1 MLSGTAAV
9 ALGLALAQIAG
20 YAQTV
25 VAARALGAADFG
37 AFAALLGLLLI
48 GSVFGA
54 GFQAAGARRLVGA
67 GEVAPAGARH
77 LMRTVGVASLIVGTI
92 ALALT
97 PVVTPLLEL
106 PTWAAMPLI
115 ALALIPV
122 TLTGG
127 QYGVAQG
134 RERLYALGA
143 VYAIAGIGKGVGGL
157 TGALVTGTLTGAL
170 IGLCLGAWAAIAI
183 GALIVR
189 PLLGARG
196 ADLGPG
202 LRAEALHAAHAFA
215 ALYVLTNV
223 DVIVARALLP
233 AVDSGGYAVGAIVAK
248 IAFWLPQFIIVA
260 AFPRLSDERRGR
272 ALPVAIGATA
282 MVGTVVTVVTAAL
295 PTTVIRAVG
304 GPDYLFMS
312 GTVWIFALAGSVFAL
327 AQTLVFARIAM
338 ADRRTVVAVWVSAA
352 VVVVGS
358 LVAPRSTTGVVL
370 SAVAGGITLCVLGL
384 LLQLTMRRRAATVQ
398 A

>member
-1 MLSGTAAV
+1 M

-48 GSVFGA
+48 GSVIGA

-67 GEVAPAGARH
+67 AERAPAGARH
-77 LMRTVGVASLIVGTI
+77 LMRTVALAAIIVGAI
-92 ALALT
+92 ALTLT
-97 PVVTPLLEL
+97 PIVTPLLGL
-106 PTWAAMPLI
+106 PTVAAMPLI
-115 ALALIPV
+115 ALAMVPV
-122 TLTGG
+122 TLTGA
-127 QYGVAQG
+127 QYGIAQG

-143 VYAIAGIGKGVGGL
+143 VYAVAGLGKGVGGL
-157 TGALVTGTLTGAL
+157 TGALLTGTLTGAL
-170 IGLCLGAWAAIAI
+170 IGLCLGAWVAIAV
-183 GALIVR
+183 GALIIR
-189 PLLGARG
+189 PLVGARG
-196 ADLGPG
+196 ATLGPG
-202 LRAEALHAAHAFA
+202 LRTEALHAAHALA

-223 DVIVARALLP
+223 DVILARALLP

-272 ALPVAIGATA
+272 ALQVAVAATA
-282 MVGTVVTVVTAAL
+282 AVGAVVTVIAAAF
-295 PTTVIRAVG
+295 PGMIVRIVG
-304 GPDYLFMS
+304 GPDYAFMS
-312 GTVWIFALAGSVFAL
+312 DTVWLFAVAGSAFAL

-338 ADRRTVVAVWVSAA
+338 ADRRTVVAVWASAA

-358 LVAPRSTTGVVL
+358 LAAPRTTTGVVL
-370 SAVAGGITLCVLGL
+370 SAIAGGITLCVLGL
-384 LLQLTMRRRAATVQ
+384 GLQFTTRRRAATDR